1 MAPPLGP
8 DIVPGGNQDW
18 QFVRYDFQA
27 FYHVIGFQNDD
38 CCNYQIFSC
47 FGDSDS
53 DLIFCKKCTWA
64 HTCQFEESVAP
75 SFLKRIVRTASPI
88 SSSLIAYDLHNLVL
102 KRVSTICLGASMSS

>member
-75 SFLKRIVRTASPI
+75 FLETHRKDS
-88 SSSLIAYDLHNLVL
+88 IANFVFFDSI
-102 KRVSTICLGASMSS
+102 RFA